1 MSDIGLNDTHQQE
14 IVNYLRFARYNRGQ
28 TLKSVDSCF
37 GDIKDSRLIE
47 DTYTIDEVIE
57 MLDGLCGVVKGEV
70 ELELT
75 NAAHTNVL
83 LLRQLFSQA
92 EKWHL
97 KLQADIS
104 ELENRKLLE
113 EIAQFEENE
122 FSAAKSGSSAFSS
135 LSQKSKLQPL
145 NEGGNTA
152 LLQMEINRIQEENI
166 KLTERVKL
174 LEKKASNALEEKTKL
189 SSDLNRAK
197 GDLSNRGNTPAKVD
211 GHAVQELSDKV
222 ATLNRELK
230 DAEALA
236 KKNCASVD
244 EELANSKHYVLAL
257 QHEIELLNQE
267 LEAKFSQTSQYKN
280 LKKMLETKNVQIK
293 DLRSRLR
300 RHEPDAEV

>member
-1 MSDIGLNDTHQQE
+1 MSAIGLNDNHQNE
-14 IVNYLRFARYNRGQ
+14 IVNYLRFARYNRSQ
-28 TLKSVDSCF
+28 TVKSIDSCF
-37 GDIKDSRLIE
+37 SDVKDSRLID

-57 MLDGLCGVVKGEV
+57 ILEGLCGVVKGEI

-75 NAAHTNVL
+75 NASHTNVL

-122 FSAAKSGSSAFSS
+122 FSASKSKSVVMPN

-152 LLQMEINRIQEENI
+152 LLQMEISKLQEENA
-166 KLTERVKL
+166 KLKERAVM
-174 LEKKASNALEEKTKL
+174 LEKKATDALDEKTKL
-189 SSDLNRAK
+189 SSDLSKARIDLNSK
-197 GDLSNRGNTPAKVD
+197 GDAPIKVD
-211 GHAVQELSDKV
+211 DRAIQDLTEKV
-222 ATLNRELK
+222 STLNQELK
-230 DAEALA
+230 DAENIA
-236 KKNCASVD
+236 KRKCSSTV
-244 EELANSKHYVLAL
+244 EELANTKHYVLAL
-257 QHEIELLNQE
+257 QHEVELLNKE
-267 LEAKFSQTSQYKN
+267 VDKKFSETSQYKN

-293 DLRSRLR
+293 DLRARIKR
-300 RHEPDAEV
+300 YEPNAEV

>member
-1 MSDIGLNDTHQQE
+1 MSSIGLNENHQNE

-28 TLKSVDSCF
+28 TIKSVDSCF
-37 GDIKDSRLIE
+37 SDIKDSRLIE

-57 MLDGLCGVVKGEV
+57 MLEGLCGVVKGDV

-122 FSAAKSGSSAFSS
+122 FSASKSKAVTASN

-152 LLQMEINRIQEENI
+152 LLQMEINRLQEDNV
-166 KLTERVKL
+166 KLKERVQM
-174 LEKKASNALEEKTKL
+174 LERQASNALDEKTKL
-189 SSDLNRAK
+189 SSDLSKARSDLNTK
-197 GDLSNRGNTPAKVD
+197 GSSSVKVD
-211 GHAVQELSDKV
+211 ESAIQDLSDKV
-222 ATLNRELK
+222 ATLNQDLRN
-230 DAEALA
+230 AEDLA
-236 KKNCASVD
+236 KKKCKTTE
-244 EELANSKHYVLAL
+244 EELANTKHYVLAL
-257 QHEIELLNQE
+257 QHEIELLNKE
-267 LEAKFSQTSQYKN
+267 IDKKFSETSQYKN

-293 DLRSRLR
+293 DLRARLR
-300 RHEPDAEV
+300 RHEPNAEI